1 MRVILQRVKYANV
14 IIDNKEKRSSGQGLM
29 VLLGIENTDEES
41 DILWLVNK
49 IMNLRIF
56 NDKEGVMN
64 LSLLDINGELMVI
77 SQFTLMAA
85 TKKGNRPSY
94 IRAAK
99 QDYAIPLYELFVN
112 TAQKYLSKAIITG
125 KFGSHMQVE
134 IVNDGPVTI
143 WIESK
148 NRE

>member
-64 LSLLDINGELMVI
+64 LSLLEINGELMVI
-77 SQFTLMAA
+77 CQFTLMAG
-85 TKKGNRPSY
+85 T
-94 IRAAK
+94 
-99 QDYAIPLYELFVN
+99 
-112 TAQKYLSKAIITG
+112 
-125 KFGSHMQVE
+125 
-134 IVNDGPVTI
+134 
-143 WIESK
+143 
-148 NRE
+148 

>member
-85 TKKGNRPSY
+85 T
-94 IRAAK
+94 
-99 QDYAIPLYELFVN
+99 
-112 TAQKYLSKAIITG
+112 
-125 KFGSHMQVE
+125 
-134 IVNDGPVTI
+134 
-143 WIESK
+143 
-148 NRE
+148 